1 MQIHEICIHDLKAY
15 ENNPRKIP
23 EESINAVA
31 ASIKE
36 FGFKVPVIIDK
47 DNVIVAGHTRI
58 LAAEKLGIEKVPCI
72 IADDLTP
79 EQIKAFRLADNKVS
93 ELSGWDFEK
102 LEIELEESNLSFNM
116 ADFGFDSPDFNFIDE
131 FNEIETN
138 SSKEH
143 FSMTFTIDK
152 MYQDK
157 FDDYIKKY
165 GKQNLQ
171 KFLIDM
177 VVNNA

>member
-23 EESINAVA
+23 EESINAVV

-36 FGFKVPVIIDK
+36 FGFRVPCTITK
-47 DNVIVAGHTRI
+47 NNVIVTGHTRV

-72 IADDLTP
+72 IVDDLTP

-102 LEIELEESNLSFNM
+102 LEIELKESNLDFNM
-116 ADFGFDSPDFNFIDE
+116 ADFGFNLDFSENEELDINSFLEPVEPKTETVTLPASNSHTITCPKCGAE
-131 FNEIETN
+131 FKI
-138 SSKEH
+138 
-143 FSMTFTIDK
+143 
-152 MYQDK
+152 
-157 FDDYIKKY
+157 
-165 GKQNLQ
+165 
-171 KFLIDM
+171 
-177 VVNNA
+177 

>member
-1 MQIHEICIHDLKAY
+1 
-15 ENNPRKIP
+15 
-23 EESINAVA
+23 
-31 ASIKE
+31 
-36 FGFKVPVIIDK
+36 
-47 DNVIVAGHTRI
+47 
-58 LAAEKLGIEKVPCI
+58 
-72 IADDLTP
+72 
-79 EQIKAFRLADNKVS
+79 
-93 ELSGWDFEK
+93 
-102 LEIELEESNLSFNM
+102 M

-131 FNEIETN
+131 FNEIEIN